1 MIITLTND
9 LLGTSVNLHLHNKQ
23 RWHYA
28 ASGEVAD
35 KWTLSRRQVV
45 RARETLLSG
54 PNASGVCNV
63 GICGEHGPQIT
74 KDGKR
79 ILIERYNDHPDCV
92 DLEIVP

>member
-9 LLGTSVNLHLHNKQ
+9 LLGTSVNLRLHNKQ

-28 ASGEVAD
+28 VSDKLAD

-45 RARETLLSG
+45 RAREALLSG
-54 PNASGVCNV
+54 PNASGVCSV
-63 GICGEHGPQIT
+63 GICGEHGQQIT
-74 KDGKR
+74 KDGRR
-79 ILIERYNDHPDCV
+79 ILLEYDNDNFNSV